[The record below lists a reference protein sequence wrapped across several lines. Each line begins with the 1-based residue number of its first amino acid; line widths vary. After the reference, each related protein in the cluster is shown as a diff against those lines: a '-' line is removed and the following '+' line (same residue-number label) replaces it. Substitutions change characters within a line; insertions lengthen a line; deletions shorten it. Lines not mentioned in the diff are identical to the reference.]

1 MSADMVGWSLPRGS
15 ATGFW
20 WVEVREAAKP
30 PTSYRA
36 QGTPPPPVQND
47 PVQNVHSAE
56 VETC

>member
-36 QGTPPPPVQND
+36 QGTPPPPG
-47 PVQNVHSAE
+47 AE
-56 VETC
+56 